1 MALPGF
7 ASAAAAARHQVVAGS
22 GLRPAVFLD
31 RDGVINRTIVRE
43 GKPHAPV
50 SMDELEIIPGT
61 AEALLRMRS
70 AGLLCIV
77 VTNQPDIAAGRQRAD
92 VLDAMHARLMGELAI
107 DSIRVC
113 GHVDADNCA
122 CRKPRPGLLLGA
134 ARDLGI
140 DLAASCMVGDR
151 WRDVA
156 AGHRA
161 GCKCF
166 FIDYGYDEKRPEE
179 PYVLVKSLVD
189 VADFLLPSR
198 H

>member
-77 VTNQPDIAAGRQRAD
+77 VTNQPDLARAQLDWRELGRMHRQLRRWVRVDALLLCPHDDGDHCVCRKPLPGMLTRASRAFGLELRQSFMIGDSPKDIAAGR
-92 VLDAMHARLMGELAI
+92 
-107 DSIRVC
+107 
-113 GHVDADNCA
+113 
-122 CRKPRPGLLLGA
+122 
-134 ARDLGI
+134 
-140 DLAASCMVGDR
+140 
-151 WRDVA
+151 A
-156 AGHRA
+156 AGCRT
-161 GCKCF
+161 
-166 FIDYGYDEKRPEE
+166 ILIEYNYDEILRQAPDFR
-179 PYVLVKSLVD
+179 VASLLEA
-189 VADFLLPSR
+189 ADLILR
-198 H
+198 